1 MMNRLDYLIE
11 YLLKED
17 PQYSEMEIPSDLQ
30 GKRDLFRALRNVRWP
45 KPVSEE
51 FLRLQDEEL
60 QEQLQEKGVV
70 ELLNVPMQIWQGDI
84 TRLKVD
90 AIVNAANSQML
101 GCFHPLHKCIDNA
114 IHSAAG
120 VQLREECYQLML
132 QQGHEES
139 TGQAKITKAYNLPCK
154 YVIHTVGPIIPTGIP
169 NPLQKEQLASCYR
182 SIMQLADENHLES
195 VAFCCISTGEF
206 RFPNQLAAEIAVQT
220 VKDYLTEHPDSSIKQ
235 VVFNVFKDI
244 DRDIYQRLL

>member
-1 MMNRLDYLIE
+1 MNRLDFLID

-17 PQYSEMEIPSDLQ
+17 SQYSEMQVPSDLH
-30 GKRDLFRALRNVRWP
+30 GKRDLFRALCNVRWP

-60 QEQLQEKGVV
+60 QAQLQEKGVV
-70 ELLNVPMQIWQGDI
+70 ELPDVPMQIWQGDI

-120 VQLREECYQLML
+120 VQLREECHRLML
-132 QQGHEES
+132 QQGREEP
-139 TGQAKITKAYNLPCK
+139 TGQAKITKAYNLPCT
-154 YVIHTVGPIIPTGIP
+154 YVIHTVGPIIPNGIP
-169 NPLQKEQLASCYR
+169 TEFQKEQLASCYR
-182 SIMQLADENHLES
+182 NIMTCADENNLES

-206 RFPNQLAAEIAVQT
+206 RFPNRLAADIAVQT
-220 VKDYLTEHPDSSIKQ
+220 VKDYLTTHPNCSVKQ
-235 VVFNVFKDI
+235 VVFNVFKDV